1 MTSLAQASESISEKK
16 IPETEILN
24 SAILTSVS
32 ATESHL
38 ISSSAT
44 ENPVK
49 TFGGREFQIS
59 CDFNTLKI
67 LYKNEK
73 DKTQQQ
79 DLIINS
85 LRNKINQLLDE
96 KEHLIG
102 CYESII
108 TKLHDIKNIDLKFEE
123 LHQDKLR
130 KAAELKNLSETLFRI
145 KMSQVPDTEQD
156 NRRSIDPRTDHRG
169 SSLSQNRPFDQ
180 NSSQRKQFSSSNLTN
195 PVQYH
200 TSSNYS
206 NQLEPKVVVR
216 NDRNSKSANVSGI
229 TSGYRVYGHA
239 NEYS

>member
-1 MTSLAQASESISEKK
+1 MTPLAQTTASINEKKFSESEISS
-16 IPETEILN
+16 
-24 SAILTSVS
+24 SAVLTSVRG
-32 ATESHL
+32 TESRL

-44 ENPVK
+44 ENQVK
-49 TFGGREFQIS
+49 TFGGRDFEIN

-79 DLIINS
+79 DLVINS

-130 KAAELKNLSETLFRI
+130 KAAELKNLSETVSRI
-145 KMSQVPDTEQD
+145 KMSQVPENEQD
-156 NRRSIDPRTDHRG
+156 NRLSLDPRTDHRG
-169 SSLSQNRPFDQ
+169 SSQSRNRVSDQ
-180 NSSQRKQFSSSNLTN
+180 SFSQRNPNFASNSAN
-195 PVQYH
+195 PVQNQ

-206 NQLEPKVVVR
+206 SQLESRVIVR

-229 TSGYRVYGHA
+229 SSGYRVYGHT